1 MAIYLKTQ
9 SVFSMQMK
17 LLFFNAERKKSR
29 IANDEKECLTTLVTA
44 NAAGMLAP
52 PMVVFPYERL
62 PGTIS
67 MLMPDGWSIGKSETG
82 WMTSQTFYEY
92 VANVMHPWIVKNQIP
107 LPVVFFVDGHSS
119 HLTLPLS
126 NFCTDNGIILIAL
139 YPNSTHILQPMD
151 VAVFHPLKSGWKTA
165 VYNWMTKNSGQKL
178 KREQFGPLLKQVFD
192 DYIKPETIA
201 NGFKKCGLFPLNENA
216 INYTQLFNKCDRP
229 LAPSKLPKETLK
241 MHLNFLESR
250 IEISKLETFKKSG
263 ENWVGIKEDTSMF
276 LLWNNIRKELK
287 ETTEETSRGK
297 K

>member
-1 MAIYLKTQ
+1 MFLQRHREVTTRISQNLTLARA
-9 SVFSMQMK
+9 SVSEENLRRWFGEITDYINEHNYGNIFK
-17 LLFFNAERKKSR
+17 DPKRVFNADETAFFLMPKGKKVLVQKGSKTVYNR

-151 VAVFHPLKSGWKTA
+151 VAVLHPLKSGWKTA
-165 VYNWMTKNSGQKL
+165 VYNWMTKNSGK
-178 KREQFGPLLKQVFD
+178 
-192 DYIKPETIA
+192 
-201 NGFKKCGLFPLNENA
+201 N
-216 INYTQLFNKCDRP
+216 
-229 LAPSKLPKETLK
+229 
-241 MHLNFLESR
+241 
-250 IEISKLETFKKSG
+250 
-263 ENWVGIKEDTSMF
+263 
-276 LLWNNIRKELK
+276 
-287 ETTEETSRGK
+287 
-297 K
+297 